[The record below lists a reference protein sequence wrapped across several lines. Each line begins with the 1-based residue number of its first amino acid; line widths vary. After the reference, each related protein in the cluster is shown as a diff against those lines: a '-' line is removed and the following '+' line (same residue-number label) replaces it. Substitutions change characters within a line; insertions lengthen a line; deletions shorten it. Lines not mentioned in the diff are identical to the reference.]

1 MSDQTSPELEAAHP
15 LESKQAQ
22 IDASQES
29 FEQPQVAS
37 KEQAD
42 VVQEKAQALLEAL
55 KGVPEGDVVASIV
68 QNALKLLRDN
78 TTRGDVKLLNS
89 ALTELRYALR
99 IFAPYRETLKVS
111 VFGSARTPETAPDY
125 IAASD
130 FGRKMADNGW
140 MVTTGAGGGIMA
152 AAHGGAGRDPSF
164 GLAIRLPFEQKTN
177 AHIQGDEKLI
187 NFKYFF
193 TRKLMFVRTSHA
205 IALFPGGFGTLDE
218 GFEVLTLIQTGK
230 APPMPLVLV
239 DHPGGGFWTAWQDHV
254 TNHLLRRKLIS
265 ESDLHLY
272 KITDD
277 LDEAVEEC
285 VSFYRN
291 YHSIRYVRD
300 ELLIRL
306 RKAPSD
312 AQLAHIRKAF
322 HDINMSG
329 EFKVSGAYKQEADET
344 TIADL
349 PRLVF
354 NFNRRDAGRLRE
366 LINYLNREVV

>member
-1 MSDQTSPELEAAHP
+1 MSEQISPELEAASP
-15 LESKQAQ
+15 LEAKQAQ

-29 FEQPQVAS
+29 FETPAVAS

-42 VVQEKAQALLEAL
+42 VVQDKAQALLEAL
-55 KGVPEGDVVASIV
+55 KSVPEGDVVSQLV
-68 QNALKLLRDN
+68 QNSLKLLRDN

-99 IFAPYRETLKVS
+99 VFAPYRETLKVS
-111 VFGSARTPETAPDY
+111 VFGSARTAETAPDY

-130 FGRKMADNGW
+130 FAKKMADKGW

-164 GLAIRLPFEQKTN
+164 GLAIRLPFEQATN
-177 AHIQGDEKLI
+177 VHIAGDDKLI

-254 TNHLLRRKLIS
+254 EKHLLRRKLIS

-277 LDEAVEEC
+277 LDEAVAEC
-285 VSFYRN
+285 TAFYKN

-306 RKAPSD
+306 RKAPND
-312 AQLAHIRKAF
+312 AQLNDIRTNFK
-322 HDINMSG
+322 DINMSG

-366 LINYLNREVV
+366 LINYLNREV

>member
-1 MSDQTSPELEAAHP
+1 MSESTSPELEAATP
-15 LESKQAQ
+15 LESKQVQ
-22 IDASQES
+22 IDAAQET
-29 FEQPQVAS
+29 FERPQVAS

-42 VVQEKAQALLEAL
+42 VVMEKAQALFDVL
-55 KGVPEGDVVASIV
+55 KTVPEGDVVSQIV

-89 ALTELRYALR
+89 ALAELRYALR
-99 IFAPYRETLKVS
+99 VFAPYRETLKVS
-111 VFGSARTPETAPDY
+111 VFGSARTPEVAPDY
-125 IAASD
+125 VAASD
-130 FGRKMADNGW
+130 FAKRMADKGW

-164 GLAIRLPFEQKTN
+164 GLAIRLPFEQQTN
-177 AHIQGDEKLI
+177 PHIDGDDKLI

-230 APPMPLVLV
+230 APPMPLVCV
-239 DHPGGGFWTAWQDHV
+239 DHPGGGFWTAWQDHIN
-254 TNHLLRRKLIS
+254 NHLLRRKLIS

-285 VSFYRN
+285 TTFYKN
-291 YHSIRYVRD
+291 YHSIRYVKD

-306 RKAPSD
+306 RNAPD
-312 AQLAHIRKAF
+312 AGQLAHIRKTF
-322 HDINMSG
+322 HDINRSG
-329 EFKVSGAYKQEADET
+329 DFYVSGAFKQEADET